1 MSLLNTYSPSTSVIR
16 PNSSDPLEQL
26 LKLNDFEIQIMLDYI
41 SHGTHS
47 QILPNSEVKF
57 AEIPTILTET
67 QPEFSPSAV
76 THSTERAVNNPL
88 SRDSSTGD
96 RMFSGGKD
104 NQVPAKVNEVLSFD
118 RDAIHA
124 QGLPS
129 IGYRGVRQR
138 PWGKFAAEIRNP
150 KTGLRMWLGTY
161 KTAEEAAMAYDREA
175 FKLRGCRAILN
186 FPHLIGSQNKNP

>member
-1 MSLLNTYSPSTSVIR
+1 MEETSKNWVDMSLLKTYSPSTSVIR
-16 PNSSDPLEQL
+16 PNSSDPLE
-26 LKLNDFEIQIMLDYI
+26 
-41 SHGTHS
+41 H
-47 QILPNSEVKF
+47 
-57 AEIPTILTET
+57 
-67 QPEFSPSAV
+67 
-76 THSTERAVNNPL
+76 TERAVNNPL

-96 RMFSGGKD
+96 GMFSGGKD
-104 NQVPAKVNEVLSFD
+104 NQVPAKVNEVLYDD

-138 PWGKFAAEIRNP
+138 PWGTFAAEIRNP

-175 FKLRGCRAILN
+175 FKFRGCRAILN
-186 FPHLIGSQNKNP
+186 FPHLIGSQ